1 MTKEEDQLIEADK
14 VRENR
19 VRWILARRDLR
30 LAKRRLDP
38 NALGYGFYVVVD
50 GDDAVAIGVS
60 STDRDDYFVTLED
73 IKGMAPPPRQPSA
86 TTSARAQFQL
96 TAAPIRRMK

>member
-1 MTKEEDQLIEADK
+1 MEADK

-19 VRWILARRDLR
+19 VRRILARRDLR

-60 STDRDDYFVTLED
+60 ATDVTT
-73 IKGMAPPPRQPSA
+73 IS
-86 TTSARAQFQL
+86 
-96 TAAPIRRMK
+96 